1 MVLDEPTNDLDV
13 ETLEMLEELLHTY
26 DGTVLV
32 ITHDR
37 AFLDNVVGSMLV
49 FEGDGVITEHVGGYT
64 DWEARGGRFRD
75 TSPATSLAEPKAV
88 NKPQRRKG
96 SSNRERERAQE
107 LTNLPN
113 RIEELETN
121 ISTLHEQ
128 MADPNFYNQSK
139 EYQQSTQDHLKI
151 LESDLSA
158 LFARWEEL
166 ETDREP

>member
-1 MVLDEPTNDLDV
+1 
-13 ETLEMLEELLHTY
+13 
-26 DGTVLV
+26 
-32 ITHDR
+32 
-37 AFLDNVVGSMLV
+37 MLV

-75 TSPATSLAEPKAV
+75 TSQATSQAEPKAV

-121 ISTLHEQ
+121 IATLHEQ
-128 MADPNFYNQSK
+128 MADPDFYNQSK